1 MEFFNKK
8 ILITG
13 VCGTVGSELLR
24 QIVSNEKP
32 LHLICI
38 DNNESNLFDMQQ
50 KYKDKDNVAFSI
62 ADIRDPKTCRD
73 ISVGVDIIFH
83 VAGLKHVYLCENSPL
98 EAINT
103 NILGVQN
110 IIDAG
115 IYNNVEKVIFTSS
128 DKAVNPSS
136 VMGTSKLMAERL
148 ITSAN
153 LQQSLNKG
161 PQFISTRFGNVL
173 GSRGSVIPIFIDQI
187 KNGGPVTLTDEN
199 MTRFIMS
206 IEEAAHL
213 IITSSQI
220 AKGGEVFITKMPVV
234 AIKDIAEV
242 LIKELAPKNGFKESD
257 IEIVNIGVK
266 PGEKIFEE
274 LMSEE
279 EIRRSIEL
287 ENYFVVK
294 PAFMDMYTNIEYS
307 YENII
312 SSKVEEHYRSS
323 SQKKLT
329 HDEIK
334 QFLIKNKIL

>member
-13 VCGTVGSELLR
+13 ICGTVGSELLK
-24 QIVSNEKP
+24 QIVLNEEP
-32 LHLICI
+32 LHIVCI

-50 KYKDKDNVAFSI
+50 KYNDKDNITFSI

-73 ISVGVDIIFH
+73 IAVGVDIIFH
-83 VAGLKHVYLCENSPL
+83 VAGLKHVYLCESSPL

-136 VMGTSKLMAERL
+136 VMGTSKLMGERL

-161 PQFISTRFGNVL
+161 PLFVSTRFGNVL

-187 KNGGPVTLTDEN
+187 KNGGPVTLTDES

-206 IEEAAHL
+206 IEEAAKL
-213 IITSSQI
+213 IINSSKI
-220 AKGGEVFITKMPVV
+220 AKGGEVLITKMPVV

-242 LIKELAPKNGFKESD
+242 LIKELAPKYGFKETD

-287 ENYFVVK
+287 ENYFVVI
-294 PAFMDMYTNIEYS
+294 PAFMDMYTNINYK
-307 YENII
+307 YENVI
-312 SSKVEEHYRSS
+312 SSEVKEHYRSS
-323 SQKKLT
+323 SQKKLS

-334 QFLIKNKIL
+334 QFLIKNNII